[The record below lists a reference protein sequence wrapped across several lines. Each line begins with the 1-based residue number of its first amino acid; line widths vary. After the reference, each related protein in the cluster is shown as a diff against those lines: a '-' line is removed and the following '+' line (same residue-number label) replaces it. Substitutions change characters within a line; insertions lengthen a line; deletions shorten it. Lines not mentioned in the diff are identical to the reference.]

1 MTPKE
6 MLYVD
11 DALSRAKFMAAQ
23 CRAAAGQLKDTALQ
37 QEAQRLADYH
47 TRIYTKF
54 YNIV

>member
-1 MTPKE
+1 

-23 CRAAAGQLKDTALQ
+23 CREAAGQLQDTALQ

-47 TRIYTKF
+47 TRIYTQF
-54 YNIV
+54 YNII